1 MKRQVRLGVF
11 ETNSSMTHALTMCT
25 DSEYQKWIDGE
36 LYWVRW
42 DDRFE
47 SVTEVD
53 KDFDKD
59 NFESDYYDSYE
70 EMRRSEGYY
79 TYDDYCEDYDFYT
92 FHDTYTT
99 PSGETVHAF
108 GLYGHD

>member
-25 DSEYQKWIDGE
+25 DSEYKKWINGE
-36 LYWVRW
+36 LYWRKW
-42 DDRFE
+42 DDDFAL
-47 SVTEVD
+47 VTEVD
-53 KDFDKD
+53 NELDKD
-59 NFESDYYDSYE
+59 NFKSDYYDDYD

-79 TYDDYCEDYDFYT
+79 TYDDYYDDYDFYT

-99 PSGETVHAF
+99 PNGETVHAF
-108 GLYGHD
+108 GFYGHD